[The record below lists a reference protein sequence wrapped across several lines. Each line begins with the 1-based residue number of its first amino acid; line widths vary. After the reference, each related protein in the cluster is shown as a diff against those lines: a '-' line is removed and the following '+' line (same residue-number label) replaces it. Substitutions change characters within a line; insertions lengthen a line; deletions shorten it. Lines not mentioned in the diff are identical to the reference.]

1 MATLDQLDPQQRAII
16 ELVLKRGQSYDDL
29 AGTLDLTA
37 GRVRELARAAL
48 AELAPTTAERVDAQW
63 RGQLADYVL
72 GQQTG
77 PEAKA
82 TQGHLK
88 SSEPARMWAVSLM
101 DSLHGLYANGA
112 RPEIPG
118 PDGDTGRG
126 GRSASSRGRLR
137 PAGGGPGGRSGSGA
151 PRAGGRPS
159 GSGTGADAPSG
170 GAGGGRSLSP
180 EARQAVRRRRLMV
193 AGAALVLLLLVAG
206 GIYGASGGDSGS
218 APASTPGGPTAAGA
232 PQNAGGEPK
241 VLGQVLLR
249 PLRGEQG
256 VGRGTLAQQG
266 NRRLLV
272 VQAQDLAKLPSNE
285 LLEVWLYNSPKDA
298 RSLGAQQVKNGKFQG
313 LGDLPSDAGRY
324 RFIDLSLE
332 KADRNPA
339 HSGHSVLRADLAQAQ
354 SEGQPGG
361 GAAPTP
367 AP

>member
-16 ELVLKRGQSYDDL
+16 ELVLKRGQSYEDL
-29 AGTLDLTA
+29 ASTLDLTA

-101 DSLHGLYANGA
+101 DSLHGLYASGA

-118 PDGDTGRG
+118 PEGDAG
-126 GRSASSRGRLR
+126 GRSSSPRSRSR
-137 PAGGGPGGRSGSGA
+137 PAGGGSGGRAVGGRKPARGPSGSAAGSAAASGA
-151 PRAGGRPS
+151 PGGTRA
-159 GSGTGADAPSG
+159 
-170 GAGGGRSLSP
+170 LSP

-193 AGAALVLLLLVAG
+193 AAAALVLLLLVAG
-206 GIYGASGGDSGS
+206 GIYGASGGESTS
-218 APASTPGGPTAAGA
+218 PPAPTPGGPAAAGA
-232 PQNAGGEPK
+232 GQNAGEPR
-241 VLGQVLLR
+241 VLGQILMR
-249 PLRGEQG
+249 PLEGEQG
-256 VGRGTLAQQG
+256 VGRATVAQQG

-272 VQAQDLAKLPSNE
+272 VQAQDLAKLPKDE
-285 LLEVWLYNSPKDA
+285 LLEVWLYNSPRDA
-298 RSLGAQQVKNGKFQG
+298 KSLGAQQVKAGKFQG
-313 LGDLPSDAGRY
+313 LGDLPNDAGRY

-339 HSGHSVLRADLAQAQ
+339 HSGKSVLRADLSQAQ
-354 SEGQPGG
+354 NQGQQQGGG
-361 GAAPTP
+361 GAPTP
-367 AP
+367 TP